1 MRSSALKGSCS
12 PLSSALIPASY
23 PFILT
28 TSALGKRLIMLEN
41 LGKEKDSKFIAL
53 LNTRTQVT
61 FYLEAG
67 SKHRGGQTTKECRKE
82 SWPWGRSMQK
92 RLPELEPLLEPESSH
107 RRANT
112 DPAVRHQRRKFFPAD
127 LLSHLSSTQ
136 IASLIPQFPYSSR

>member
-1 MRSSALKGSCS
+1 MKSSVLKGSYS
-12 PLSSALIPASY
+12 PLSPALIPPSF

-41 LGKEKDSKFIAL
+41 LGKEKDSKFITL

-61 FYLEAG
+61 FYLGAG

-82 SWPWGRSMQK
+82 SWLWRRSVQK
-92 RLPELEPLLEPESSH
+92 RLPGLEPLLEPESSH

-112 DPAVRHQRRKFFPAD
+112 DPGVRDQRRKFFLDD

-136 IASLIPQFPYSSR
+136 IASLIPQFPCSSR